1 MSESKS
7 ESKSES
13 ERTEKGRG
21 VMSFEAMLNQSNKH
35 NPKPTH
41 AKPLQ
46 PASILYYLRRND
58 LSEWSEGFLAEEEN
72 LENNRIL
79 L

>member
-1 MSESKS
+1 MRVRQGKRSYEFWTDV
-7 ESKSES
+7 E
-13 ERTEKGRG
+13 
-21 VMSFEAMLNQSNKH
+21 SNKH